1 MSYAMRMVLLAVFDA
16 VIVSISFLIANYLRF
31 EGDIPYQYTKEIPF
45 VLPLTIGIHFISLY
59 FFKLYRKVWL
69 YASVGELISIIK
81 ALVIGSVAFYVVNV
95 LVVHLDVPRSIYLIS
110 MMVSIL
116 LIGGSR
122 FVWRLYNDNY
132 MKKQPHQRRAL
143 IIGAG
148 GSGSFVV
155 KQLKHQRDAE
165 FYPIGFIDDDPKK
178 QRLEVLGVPVL
189 GTRKEIAQVIRNYEI
204 DDIVLAIPSAPK
216 SEVAKIIDICKKT
229 GARLRI
235 LPRVQDLIDGKISIQ
250 RIRDVDVEDLLGR
263 EPIKVDL
270 EGIAN
275 YVEDKVVLVTGA
287 GGSIGSELCR
297 QVARFKPRQILLLGH
312 GENSIYN
319 IELELKKNFPDL
331 AIEPLIA
338 EIQDRDRIDD
348 VFNQYRPN
356 VVFHAA
362 AHKHVPLMERNPSEA
377 VKNNIFGTKNVA
389 ECAHKY
395 EADRFVLIST
405 DKAVNP
411 TSVMGTT
418 KRVAEM
424 IIQSMDKVSKT
435 KFVAVRFGN
444 VLGSRGSV
452 IPVFKR
458 QIANGGPV
466 TVTHPEMVRFFM
478 TIPEAVQLVIQA
490 GALANGG
497 EVFILDMGEPVKI
510 VDLARDLIRLSG
522 FEPDMDIKI
531 EFTGI
536 RPGEKLY
543 EEILTNEEGITAT
556 HHDRIFVAKPL
567 NINREDLE
575 FEIKKLRKVIGAE
588 PAQIKEA
595 LQYIVPTFQNVS

>member
-1 MSYAMRMVLLAVFDA
+1 MSYAQRTVLLVLFDA
-16 VIVSISFLIANYLRF
+16 ILISFSFLIANLLRF
-31 EGDIPYQYTKEIPF
+31 DGDIPYRYSQEFPYVI
-45 VLPLTIGIHFISLY
+45 PLTVVIHFISLY
-59 FFKLYRKVWL
+59 FFKLYRRYWL
-69 YASVGELISIIK
+69 YASVGELISILK
-81 ALVIGSVAFYVVNV
+81 AVVIGSVSFYLINV
-95 LVVHLDVPRSIYLIS
+95 LIVHLDVPRSIYLIS
-110 MMVSIL
+110 MMISIL

-132 MKKQPHQRRAL
+132 IKKQPHQRRAL

-148 GSGSFVV
+148 GSGALVV
-155 KQLKHQRDAE
+155 KQLKHQREAE
-165 FYPIGFIDDDPKK
+165 FYPMGFIDDDPKK
-178 QRLEVLGVPVL
+178 QKLEVLGVPVL
-189 GTRKEIAQVIRNYEI
+189 GTSKDIPQVVRNYEI
-204 DDIVLAIPSAPK
+204 DDIVIAIPSAPK
-216 SEVAKIIDICKKT
+216 SRVAEIIDICKKT
-229 GARLRI
+229 GARIRI
-235 LPRVQDLIDGKISIQ
+235 LPRVQDLIDGKVSIQ

-297 QVARFKPRQILLLGH
+297 QVARFNPRQLLLLGH
-312 GENSIYN
+312 GENSIYT
-319 IELELKKNFPDL
+319 IELELRKNYPDL
-331 AIEPLIA
+331 VLEPIIA
-338 EIQDRDRIDD
+338 DIQDRPRIDD
-348 VFNQYRPN
+348 IFNKYRPQ

-362 AHKHVPLMERNPSEA
+362 AHKHVPLMEKNPSEA

-395 EADRFVLIST
+395 GVDRFVLIST

-424 IIQSMDKVSKT
+424 IIQSMDKISNT

-452 IPVFKR
+452 IPVFKQ

-497 EVFILDMGEPVKI
+497 EIFILDMGEPVKI

-522 FEPDMDIKI
+522 FEPDVDIKI

-543 EEILTNEEGITAT
+543 EEILTSEEGITAT
-556 HHDRIFVAKPL
+556 CHDRIFVAKPL
-567 NINREDLE
+567 KIDREDLE
-575 FEIKKLRKVIGAE
+575 FQIAKLRKVIGADPGE
-588 PAQIKEA
+588 IKQV